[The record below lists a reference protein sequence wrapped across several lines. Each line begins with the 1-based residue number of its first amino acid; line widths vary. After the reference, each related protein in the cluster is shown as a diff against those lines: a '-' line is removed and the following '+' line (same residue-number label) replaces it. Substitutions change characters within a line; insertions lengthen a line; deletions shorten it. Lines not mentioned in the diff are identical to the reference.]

1 MKGLLVLV
9 ALLAGMFG
17 KAAKADLGG
26 ADITGPSG
34 ETSSGQTYQAKCG
47 QALDKCE
54 VSFKNGKL
62 MINNKGGIYS
72 DQYISVVTARTC
84 RQRSIALPW
93 VKSCFHNQYDYDFT
107 ITYRSEI
114 GEKRSAL
121 IAFRPGYFLQGMEA
135 HSSFQRDLQIW
146 IEDVLR
152 PIGPS
157 IKIEGEAK
165 SRPSSRPKPNASNGG
180 CKPPLSDFLC
190 DWDQYLEA
198 NPNVKAWA
206 EANPAMATKER
217 IRLGIPDN

>member
-1 MKGLLVLV
+1 MKGLLVLA

-72 DQYISVVTARTC
+72 DQCISVVTTRTC

-93 VKSCFHNQYDYDFT
+93 VKSCFQNQYDYDFT
-107 ITYRSEI
+107 ITYRSEKARK
-114 GEKRSAL
+114 G
-121 IAFRPGYFLQGMEA
+121 
-135 HSSFQRDLQIW
+135 
-146 IEDVLR
+146 LR
-152 PIGPS
+152 
-157 IKIEGEAK
+157 
-165 SRPSSRPKPNASNGG
+165 
-180 CKPPLSDFLC
+180 
-190 DWDQYLEA
+190 
-198 NPNVKAWA
+198 
-206 EANPAMATKER
+206 
-217 IRLGIPDN
+217 